1 MGPRE
6 RERERLRESS
16 NDRDFAEYSKSCGV
30 LADSI
35 VPSSSSSSS
44 SSAEYVKSC
53 DAKSLRTVVGDSVM

>member
-35 VPSSSSSSS
+35 VPLLLLLLLLL
-44 SSAEYVKSC
+44 C
-53 DAKSLRTVVGDSVM
+53 GICQVV